1 MPLRPFHRPG
11 AGLEYRLTVA
21 LALAG
26 LVLVGLL
33 AIQLLFPWL
42 VAAAG
47 IGAGVWCWRR
57 HRAHERAL
65 HQVFYAQIAAHRGR
79 ISVLDFAIAAQITG
93 SEARKFLDQRAE
105 DFWGDFEPTP
115 AGDVLYTFRHG
126 SPAAVSPPSM
136 PSAAGVTPDNFWL
149 TAPDLAQRLS
159 CTETDLAIRRS
170 TPDLLHWSRD
180 RDPDGCGWRYDA
192 ERDRYWPVLKF

>member
-1 MPLRPFHRPG
+1 MPLRPFHSPG

-42 VAAAG
+42 GGAAG
-47 IGAGVWCWRR
+47 VGAGVWFWRR
-57 HRAHERAL
+57 HRARERAL
-65 HQVFYAQIAAHRGR
+65 HQIFYAQIAAHRGR

-115 AGDVLYTFRHG
+115 AGDVLYTFRYGLPLRLH
-126 SPAAVSPPSM
+126 P
-136 PSAAGVTPDNFWL
+136 
-149 TAPDLAQRLS
+149 RLS
-159 CTETDLAIRRS
+159 PQREKHRRFF
-170 TPDLLHWSRD
+170 
-180 RDPDGCGWRYDA
+180 G
-192 ERDRYWPVLKF
+192 

>member
-1 MPLRPFHRPG
+1 MPLRPFHSPG

-42 VAAAG
+42 GGAAG
-47 IGAGVWCWRR
+47 VGAGVWFWRR
-57 HRAHERAL
+57 HRARERAL
-65 HQVFYAQIAAHRGR
+65 HQIFYAQIAAHRGR

-115 AGDVLYTFRHG
+115 AGDVLYTFRYG
-126 SPAAVSPPSM
+126 ATAAATPTSI
-136 PSAAGVTPDNFWL
+136 PSAGKTPEIFWL
-149 TAPDLAQRLS
+149 TATDLAQRLS
-159 CTETDLAIRRS
+159 CTETDLAYQRA

-180 RDPDGCGWRYDA
+180 RDPDGCGWQYDA